1 MRLRAKLTPNLLI
14 EPMSQRT
21 KVTTMTARPRVAV
34 ILDENTS
41 GDGRR
46 YEASKA
52 YFRAIRDAGGLPFGI
67 PYFPE
72 IVEPVLTDFEAVLS
86 CGGRFAYPDSW
97 YLPGRTS
104 NAPPSDRFEV
114 ERAIVTGCMERG
126 KPILG
131 ICAGMQMIACLGG
144 SQLTPDLH
152 ADHPHALDHDSRDTR
167 HSVTLADGSRLR
179 ALVGA
184 SSIVVNSFHREAIAE
199 VGGGVRAVAHAS
211 DGIIEAIEVT
221 NHPFAIGL
229 QWHQELLSEHEHP
242 GNAIFRGLVNA
253 C

>member
-1 MRLRAKLTPNLLI
+1 M
-14 EPMSQRT
+14 T
-21 KVTTMTARPRVAV
+21 KRPRVAV

-52 YFRAIRDAGGLPFGI
+52 YFKAIRDAGGLPFGI

-72 IVEPVLTDFEAVLS
+72 IVQSVLVEFEAVLS

-104 NAPPSDRFEV
+104 KAPPSERFEV
-114 ERAIVTGCMERG
+114 ERAIVTACIERG

-131 ICAGMQMIACLGG
+131 ICAGMQMIACLNG
-144 SQLTPDLH
+144 SRLTPDLRT
-152 ADHPHALDHDSRDTR
+152 DNPDALDHDSRNTL
-167 HSVTLADGSRLR
+167 HWVTLAAGSRLR
-179 ALVGA
+179 AVVGA
-184 SSIVVNSFHREAIAE
+184 PSLLVNSFHREAIAE
-199 VGGGVRAVAHAS
+199 VGGGVQATAHAS
-211 DGIIEAIEVT
+211 DGVIEAIEVPG
-221 NHPFAIGL
+221 HPFAIGL
-229 QWHQELLSEHEHP
+229 QWHQELLSGEP
-242 GNAIFRGLVNA
+242 GDAIFRGLVSA